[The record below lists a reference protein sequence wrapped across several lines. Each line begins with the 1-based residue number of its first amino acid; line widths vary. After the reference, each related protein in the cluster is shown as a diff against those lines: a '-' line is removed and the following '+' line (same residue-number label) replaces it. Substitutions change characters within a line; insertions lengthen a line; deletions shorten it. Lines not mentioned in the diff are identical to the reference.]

1 MIVRKFLGYFDG
13 ACEPVNPGGTMGF
26 GAVVTENGEII
37 WQAAGLSPPGNGHGP
52 TSNNVA
58 EYVALLAL
66 LDHFIEAGLT
76 DCEIEVRGDSKL
88 VVEQMTGNWQI
99 SQGLYVQTARQAQR
113 RVSRFS
119 NLRFLWIPREHNHL
133 ADALSKSELVKAG
146 IGISSR
152 RSSA

>member
-1 MIVRKFLGYFDG
+1 MRNFISYFDG

-37 WQAAGLSPPGNGHGP
+37 WQAAGLSPPKSKHGP

-66 LDHFIEAGLT
+66 LDYFIEAGLT
-76 DCEIEVRGDSKL
+76 GCEIEVRGDSKL

-99 SQGLYVQTARQAQR
+99 SQGLYVQASRQAQR
-113 RVSRFS
+113 LASRFS
-119 NLRFLWIPREHNHL
+119 NLRFLLIPREQNYL

-146 IGISSR
+146 IRIPER